1 MRKMLTAL
9 IFTVLA
15 TAADA
20 DASPLLWTLN
30 QVAFDDGGT
39 ASGSFVFDAETSV
52 YSLIDITTTA
62 GSAMSSGATYTNEHP
77 FYSGIS
83 GATFLVMLDAI
94 PPTFGTRALQL
105 PFLTKLTDLGET
117 VVLGG
122 LFNFGEG
129 TCAAAPCQDVSG
141 DLPMRRIV
149 SGEVYG
155 TPAAIAAIPE
165 PATLL
170 LLGMG
175 WLRSLRA
182 TTRGATAHDS
192 RPPPHRFCISR
203 SCSAEHSNRC
213 SSFQLK

>member
-9 IFTVLA
+9 IFTALA

-20 DASPLLWTLN
+20 EAAPILWTLN

-39 ASGSFVFDAETSV
+39 ASGSFVFDTETSV

-62 GSAMSSGATYTNEHP
+62 GSTLLSGATYTNEHP
-77 FYSGIS
+77 FYSGMS
-83 GATFLVMLDAI
+83 GARFLVMLEAL
-94 PPTFGTRALQL
+94 PPTLGTRALQL
-105 PFLTKLTDLGET
+105 PFLTELTDLSQT

-129 TCAAAPCQDVSG
+129 TCAAALCQDVSG

-155 TPAAIAAIPE
+155 TPEPIAAIPE

-175 WLRSLRA
+175 L
-182 TTRGATAHDS
+182 ATAARS
-192 RPPPHRFCISR
+192 RAWRTY
-203 SCSAEHSNRC
+203 
-213 SSFQLK
+213 

>member
-15 TAADA
+15 TAPDA
-20 DASPLLWTLN
+20 EASPMLWTLN

-39 ASGSFVFDAETSV
+39 AGGSFVFDAETLV

-62 GSAMSSGATYTNEHP
+62 GSVMSSGATYSDEHP
-77 FYSGIS
+77 FYSGLS
-83 GATFLVMLDAI
+83 GAKFLAMLDAV

-105 PFLTKLTDLGET
+105 PFLVELTDLGQT
-117 VVLGG
+117 VALGG

-155 TPAAIAAIPE
+155 TPASGAAIPE

-170 LLGMG
+170 LLGIG
-175 WLRSLRA
+175 LSV
-182 TTRGATAHDS
+182 TAAA
-192 RPPPHRFCISR
+192 CSR
-203 SCSAEHSNRC
+203 SRRNCQS
-213 SSFQLK
+213 